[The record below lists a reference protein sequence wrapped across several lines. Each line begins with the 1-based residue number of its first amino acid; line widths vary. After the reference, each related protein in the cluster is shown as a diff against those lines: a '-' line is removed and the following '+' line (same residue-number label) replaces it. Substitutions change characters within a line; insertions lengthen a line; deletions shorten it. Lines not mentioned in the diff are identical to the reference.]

1 MAEFEI
7 KQEDEQSA
15 LPSDASKNELTTD
28 DLEEAAGGKLPCFPD
43 VLPMPEDPFAPIGPE
58 M

>member
-1 MAEFEI
+1 MAKFEI
-7 KQEDEQSA
+7 KHEDEQSA
-15 LPSDASKNELTTD
+15 LPPDTSENELTTD
-28 DLEEAAGGKLPCFPD
+28 DLEEAAGGKIPCFPD